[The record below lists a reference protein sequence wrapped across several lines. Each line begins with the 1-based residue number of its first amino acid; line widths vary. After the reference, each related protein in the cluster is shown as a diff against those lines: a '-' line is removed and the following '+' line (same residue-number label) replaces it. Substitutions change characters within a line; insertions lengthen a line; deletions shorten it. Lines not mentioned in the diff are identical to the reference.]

1 MQMRV
6 HPSQVKVQIRQIQ
19 VHPRQIRVQTVITV
33 MEEFM
38 KIKKQANLNPTFLHS
53 YRTSKNVFIN
63 YLIFMYKYETTDV
76 YYEAKILFC
85 YQLINL
91 FFFFFFA
98 VCQNKLLDTYFFVMN
113 NEYSIVR
120 V

>member
-1 MQMRV
+1 
-6 HPSQVKVQIRQIQ
+6 
-19 VHPRQIRVQTVITV
+19 
-33 MEEFM
+33 
-38 KIKKQANLNPTFLHS
+38 
-53 YRTSKNVFIN
+53 
-63 YLIFMYKYETTDV
+63 MYKYETTDV

-91 FFFFFFA
+91 LLDDNFFLLL
-98 VCQNKLLDTYFFVMN
+98 CKLLDTYFFVMN